1 VWFQIRAFT
10 GMSSLPPRLVDV
22 LAFLIPSKG
31 FSVSNVI
38 SQIVLAAMTYCL
50 WNERNSRL
58 FKKKKSTA
66 DQIVQLITSLV
77 RMKLVTF
84 KFKKVTIGSRL
95 LLDKWKIP
103 GSCFD
108 NDRSSR

>member
-1 VWFQIRAFT
+1 
-10 GMSSLPPRLVDV
+10 DV

-38 SQIVLAAMTYCL
+38 SQIVLAATTYCL

-66 DQIVQLITSLV
+66 NQVVQLITFLV

-84 KFKKVTIGSRL
+84 KFKKVTTGSHF
-95 LLDKWKIP
+95 LLDQWKIP
-103 GSCFD
+103 SSCFD
-108 NDRSSR
+108 HDRSST